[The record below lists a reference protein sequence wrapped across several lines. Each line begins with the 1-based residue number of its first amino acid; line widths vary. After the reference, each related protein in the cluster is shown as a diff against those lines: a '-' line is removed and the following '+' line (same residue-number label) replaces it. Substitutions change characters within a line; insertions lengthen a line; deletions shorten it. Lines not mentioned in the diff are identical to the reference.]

1 METFMQDLRYAQRML
16 RKNLGFTTVAIITL
30 ALGIG
35 ANTAIFSVVNAVL
48 LRPLPYREPTQL
60 VRVYS
65 EFPTMQLRKFW
76 LSPPELLDIQKE
88 AKSWESI
95 GGWAAGGQNVGTNG
109 EPLRVTSAAITRGL
123 IDTLGVQPA
132 QGRNFTAEEDRNGGP
147 NVALISYGLWQRA
160 FGGEDKIIGK
170 PIQVNSQST
179 TVVGVMPR
187 DFAFPPGSNDQVDV
201 LQPLQLDGTNVRSR
215 GSHFLSV
222 VGRLRPGASMA

>member
-1 METFMQDLRYAQRML
+1 METFIQDLRYAQRML

-88 AKSWESI
+88 AHSWESI
-95 GGWAAGGQNVGTNG
+95 GGWGAGGQNVGTNG
-109 EPLRVTSAAITRGL
+109 EAPRVTSPGVTRGL
-123 IDTLGVQPA
+123 IDALGVQPV
-132 QGRNFTAEEDRNGGP
+132 QGRSFTVEEDRNGGP

-160 FGGEDKIIGK
+160 FGGESNIVGK
-170 PIQVNSQST
+170 QIQVDSQST
-179 TVVGVMPR
+179 TVVGVMP
-187 DFAFPPGSNDQVDV
+187 
-201 LQPLQLDGTNVRSR
+201 
-215 GSHFLSV
+215 
-222 VGRLRPGASMA
+222 